1 MMDIKS
7 AIISSVDLWKKVP
20 RINTDVTRVCI
31 QLCSKEISIFMH
43 LHENTP
49 ILVRLQ
55 LRKENPVNL

>member
-31 QLCSKEISIFMH
+31 QLRSKEISIFMH

-49 ILVRLQ
+49 ILLRLQ